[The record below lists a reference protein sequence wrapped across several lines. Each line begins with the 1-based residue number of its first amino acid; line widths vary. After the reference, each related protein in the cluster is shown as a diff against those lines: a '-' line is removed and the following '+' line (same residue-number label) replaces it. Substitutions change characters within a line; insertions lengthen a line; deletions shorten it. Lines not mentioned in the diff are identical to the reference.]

1 MKKQSLIYMTL
12 ALLILSCSK
21 ETLNGSGTLV
31 SESRNVEYFN
41 KVSSEGI
48 FEVTITQG
56 AQQSVEV
63 TADNNIISH
72 IRTRVVNN
80 ELRLY
85 LDNDNNYSNLTVQI
99 DLVVT
104 SLNGL
109 KNSGIGNI
117 YATNIVEDGSFSIYN
132 TGTGSINIEGA
143 SSSLDLVNEGSGY
156 IFGFDFMVNDCAIE
170 IEGSG
175 DVEVN
180 CSNSLDVLIEGS
192 GNVYYKDFPTINV
205 SITGSGEVINYN

>member
-170 IEGSG
+170 IGGSG

>member
-12 ALLILSCSK
+12 ALLIFSCSK

-56 AQQSVEV
+56 TQQSVEV

-72 IRTRVVNN
+72 LRTRVVNN

-117 YATNIVEDGSFSIYN
+117 YATNIDEDGSFSIYN
-132 TGTGSINIEGA
+132 NGTGSINIEGA
-143 SSSLDLVNEGSGY
+143 SSSLDIVNEGSGY
-156 IFGFDFMVNDCAIE
+156 IFGFDFMVNDCTIE

-192 GNVYYKDFPTINV
+192 GNVYYKDFPTINA
-205 SITGSGEVINYN
+205 SITGSGEVINDN